1 MDTGLAT
8 KMDATTKLNGI
19 PLANGNL
26 DLNNNRITN
35 LADGINSKDGVN
47 VTQLNTKR
55 NSMDGLDAI
64 AANGNVNLSSYKI
77 TNLGPATLASDA
89 VRFD

>member
-1 MDTGLAT
+1 MP
-8 KMDATTKLNGI
+8 ATTKLNGL
-19 PLANGNL
+19 PNPDGPVSLSNQKLVDVAQG
-26 DLNNNRITN
+26 TN
-35 LADGINSKDGVN
+35 PNDA
-47 VTQLNTKR
+47 VTVIQLNTKR

-89 VRFD
+89 VRLD